1 MTKAQFHLRAAAT
14 GDSSAL
20 SALAWRAKAYW
31 GYSASQLEAWRSDL
45 EIAPQSIEAHWT
57 LCAESGDGLVGVV
70 QLKVACGAADILHLW
85 IDPEAMGQ
93 GIGTTLLDAAIAH
106 CKQLGLSHLAID
118 ADPNAEAFYAARG
131 AARVGEV
138 PAPIDG
144 APDRVR
150 PQTVIDF

>member
-1 MTKAQFHLRAAAT
+1 VALTGLALRAK
-14 GDSSAL
+14 SH
-20 SALAWRAKAYW
+20 W
-31 GYSASQLEAWRSDL
+31 GYSEAQIAAWHSELEVSPGAIASQ
-45 EIAPQSIEAHWT
+45 WT
-57 LCAESGDGLVGVV
+57 MCAESGGELAGVV
-70 QLKVACGAADILHLW
+70 QLGVMNDVADILHLW
-85 IDPEAMGQ
+85 VDPEAMGQ

-106 CKQLGLSHLAID
+106 CKQLGLSHLTID

-150 PQTVIDF
+150 PQMVIDF